1 MNARSLGQKLVP
13 TLSVLV
19 LLAAAAHA
27 KEQEFRGTVVEV
39 LSGDTVR
46 VEHDGRKDI
55 VRLLNIDAPE
65 PGQHEAESAKHHLEQ
80 LCLDE
85 EVRVIWSQRDADQ
98 SILGTLHEEDGLN
111 VSFEMVRAGL
121 AWNYKHFEKDRTLVE
136 LESEA
141 RKAQRGIWA
150 DRHPMPPW
158 EYRKQHQK
166 PAMLS
171 GDNVPKRR

>member
-1 MNARSLGQKLVP
+1 MNAR
-13 TLSVLV
+13 TLSVHI
-19 LLAAAAHA
+19 LAALLPLVALAASA
-27 KEQEFRGTVVEV
+27 SAREQEFRGTVVEV

-65 PGQHEAESAKHHLEQ
+65 PGQPNAEPAKHQLAQ
-80 LCLDE
+80 LCLEE
-85 EVRVIWSQRDADQ
+85 EVRVIWSERDADG
-98 SILGTLHEEDGLN
+98 SIFGTLHEEDGLN
-111 VSFEMVRAGL
+111 LSFEMVRAGL
-121 AWNYKHFEKDRTLVE
+121 AWNYKHFEQDRTLAE

-141 RKAQRGIWA
+141 RKAKRGIWA
-150 DRHPMPPW
+150 DRHPTPPW